1 MKKAALKETLTE
13 MALQAYADKESE
25 FPDPESMREAERVVL
40 LKTID
45 RKWMDHIDDMDQLR
59 QGIGL
64 QAYAQRDPLNEYK
77 MAGYDM
83 SVSYTHLFINITVQ
97 CCCADHHAEFAFFL
111 LCLNFPQYRRR
122 TVIFFHDLFFNIICQ
137 FDVIPDLQTAPF
149 AFQIFFI
156 FIMCNIRAVSFFRC
170 RCV

>member
-1 MKKAALKETLTE
+1 MERALKDVILKMIRDIVGQVVDRTISDEQAPEDWDFAQLNIELRSIIPLTEYMPSADETKNMKKAELKETLTE

-83 SVSYTHLFINITVQ
+83 
-97 CCCADHHAEFAFFL
+97 
-111 LCLNFPQYRRR
+111 
-122 TVIFFHDLFFNIICQ
+122 FNEMM
-137 FDVIPDLQTAPF
+137 AS
-149 AFQIFFI
+149 
-156 FIMCNIRAVSFFRC
+156 IREDTSR
-170 RCV
+170 